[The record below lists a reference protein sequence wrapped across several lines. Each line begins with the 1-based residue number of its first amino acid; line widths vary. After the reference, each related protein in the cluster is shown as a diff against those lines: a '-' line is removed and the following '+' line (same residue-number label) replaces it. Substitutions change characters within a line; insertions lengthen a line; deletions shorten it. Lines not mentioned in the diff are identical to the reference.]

1 MILDYNLEDVPELK
15 AVAPGEYSLTIINVE
30 EKVDKNGNPGILV
43 MMKIADEEAKSVT
56 TWLSLPGDDDEVEVK
71 NRKLRN
77 LKRFLECFSLTLPL
91 EVSDMVGS
99 EGWAIL
105 RLEDDEEYGEQNR
118 IKRFLV
124 QN

>member
-56 TWLSLPGDDDEVEVK
+56 TWLSLPGDDDEVEEIGRAHV
-71 NRKLRN
+71 
-77 LKRFLECFSLTLPL
+77 
-91 EVSDMVGS
+91 
-99 EGWAIL
+99 
-105 RLEDDEEYGEQNR
+105 
-118 IKRFLV
+118 
-124 QN
+124 

>member
-30 EKVDKNGNPGILV
+30 EKIDKNGNPGILV

-105 RLEDDEEYGEQNR
+105 RLEDDEEYSEQNR